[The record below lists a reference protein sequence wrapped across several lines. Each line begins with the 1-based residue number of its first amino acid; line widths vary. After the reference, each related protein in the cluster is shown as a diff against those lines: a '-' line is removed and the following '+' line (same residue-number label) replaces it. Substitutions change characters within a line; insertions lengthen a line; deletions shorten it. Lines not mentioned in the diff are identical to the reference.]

1 MESDPFEQ
9 PSSQPPGPDDRSSSQ
24 ASPETGF
31 EEPPENP
38 AGGRTLIVDAWDD
51 ACYARPSQAIK
62 EAEPEDQV
70 FVRPG
75 IYEDRIFI
83 ADRPIR
89 LLGAGRDRVQIFNR
103 LSGPLYLQ
111 RVEGGQITGLT
122 FRYVGSDQHS
132 AINILDSACTL
143 SHCRATEGLLS
154 GIVIYGPQCRP
165 TLLDNE
171 VCFNRESGIFAF
183 AGAHPY
189 LSRNACFG
197 NHHFGIAVRDDGSR
211 PDIVRNVC
219 RSNML
224 SGILLFASAR
234 ALILENAC
242 HDNFHWGL
250 VTTPEC
256 ETTPDRSELES
267 TNSLGSNPR
276 GAVYVTPQPLGEI
289 GR

>member
-1 MESDPFEQ
+1 MESQPFEQ
-9 PSSQPPGPDDRSSSQ
+9 PSPPPPKPDDRSLHQ
-24 ASPETGF
+24 ASPEAAF
-31 EEPPENP
+31 DEPPVNP
-38 AGGRTLIVDAWDD
+38 TGGRTLIVDAQDGS
-51 ACYARPSQAIK
+51 CYARPSQAIQ

-75 IYEDRIFI
+75 IYEDRIFV

-89 LLGAGRDRVQIFNR
+89 LLGAGRDRVQIFHR

-111 RVEGGQITGLT
+111 RVDGGQITGVT

-132 AINILDSACTL
+132 AVNILDSVCTIA
-143 SHCRATEGLLS
+143 HCRATEGLLS

-171 VCFNRESGIFAF
+171 VCYNRESGIFAF
-183 AGAHPY
+183 AGAQPY

-211 PDIVRNVC
+211 PDVVRNVC
-219 RSNML
+219 RANML

-234 ALILENAC
+234 ALILENLC

-256 ETTPDRSELES
+256 ETTPDRDELATANTLER
-267 TNSLGSNPR
+267 NPR
-276 GAVYVTPQPLGEI
+276 GPLYVTPQPLSEI